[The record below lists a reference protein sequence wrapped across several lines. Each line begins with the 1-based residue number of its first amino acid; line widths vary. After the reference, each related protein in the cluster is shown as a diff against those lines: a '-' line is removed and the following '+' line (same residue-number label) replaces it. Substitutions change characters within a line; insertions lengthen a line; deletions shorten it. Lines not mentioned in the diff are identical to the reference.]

1 MQYENVLFFFPS
13 PQPMYTRK
21 STAASEKIQA
31 QTTTKHQQIQQ
42 SKQKTAEMTDIQPM
56 QQPTTTTGPGG
67 RRRTVLIP
75 VTHIVSAPG
84 GSGMIQE
91 LSFAG
96 NASIMHDLE
105 TLRIFL
111 RSAPFRTIKTLTL
124 SSCDIGDDG
133 LHALVEA
140 LADAA
145 QYHLD
150 QHSVSSIALERL
162 DLSNN
167 RISCNALVEDVA
179 RLVRLLPR
187 LVTLDLSTTLSDI
200 LVDDEKTRA
209 FVQQHFQNTS
219 TLLERLVLQSHD
231 ADALF
236 CVEYAV
242 QTTVERNRNLLFQKS
257 KAVAEPPVKVAA
269 PPPPPPAAAA
279 AADQQLA

>member
-1 MQYENVLFFFPS
+1 
-13 PQPMYTRK
+13 
-21 STAASEKIQA
+21 
-31 QTTTKHQQIQQ
+31 
-42 SKQKTAEMTDIQPM
+42 MTDIRVPM
-56 QQPTTTTGPGG
+56 QQQPTKTNNTSSPGG
-67 RRRTVLIP
+67 GGASGRRTVFIP
-75 VTHIVSAPG
+75 VTNIVAAPG

-91 LSFAG
+91 LSFAD
-96 NASIMHDLE
+96 NVSIMQDVE
-105 TLRIFL
+105 TLRVFL

-124 SSCDIGDDG
+124 SSCNIDDDG

-140 LADAA
+140 LVAAA
-145 QYHLD
+145 QYHVD
-150 QHSVSSIALERL
+150 QHSNSIIALERL

-187 LVTLDLSTTLSDI
+187 LQTLDLSTTLSDV

-209 FVQQHFQNTS
+209 FVQQHFQNTT

-242 QTTVERNRNLLFQKS
+242 QTTYERNRSKLLLKS
-257 KAVAEPPVKVAA
+257 KAAEEQQPLQVTVA
-269 PPPPPPAAAA
+269 PPPPPPPPSAAATA
-279 AADQQLA
+279 ASNQPMT